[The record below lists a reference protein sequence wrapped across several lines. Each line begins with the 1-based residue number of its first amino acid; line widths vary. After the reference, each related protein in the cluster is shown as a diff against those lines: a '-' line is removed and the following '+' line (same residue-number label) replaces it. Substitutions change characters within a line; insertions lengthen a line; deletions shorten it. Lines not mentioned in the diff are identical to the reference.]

1 MFHLLIFFFFITK
14 QGQLRVKER
23 QKKKKKDNQ
32 REVRKIVFLRV
43 LNMQTIRCFFN
54 DFM

>member
-14 QGQLRVKER
+14 RGQLRVKER
-23 QKKKKKDNQ
+23 QKKKKDNQ